1 MIIRLASV
9 LDIKDFVS
17 IATVQPFSV
26 LVHDGEHCVNATSF
40 MEMCTLDFRKPL
52 RVEAGSAENEARL
65 AIAAQNYI
73 AS

>member
-1 MIIRLASV
+1 MVIRLASV

-26 LVHDGEHCVNATSF
+26 LVRDGEHCVNATSF

-52 RVEAGSAENEARL
+52 LVDAGSAENEALL
-65 AIAAQNYI
+65 ALAAQNYI

>member
-1 MIIRLASV
+1 MIIHLASV

-26 LVHDGEHCVNATSF
+26 LVNDGERCVNATSF

-52 RVEAGSAENEARL
+52 LVEAGSAENEARL
-65 AIAAQNYI
+65 AVAAQNYI

>member
-1 MIIRLASV
+1 MIVRFASV

-26 LVHDGEHCVNATSF
+26 RVNDGEHCVNATSF
-40 MEMCTLDFRKPL
+40 MEMCTLNFQKPL
-52 RVEAGSAENEARL
+52 VVDAGSAENEAVL
-65 AIAAQNYI
+65 AACAQNYI